1 MAADAL
7 DLDGWLAE
15 MNRLA
20 EEFAADFEAV
30 HGFPPDEHTIRESS
44 AEDGAASAG
53 MLARAGVPGS
63 LVTLYSV
70 LGAAELPD
78 FENGVWI
85 DDASSLLEQAGAG
98 NYPQRLVGAVED
110 RVTVFATDGGGG
122 MYAVGHSTGCVYHL
136 TLGALVG
143 TDYDLDEERLHHH
156 RPGPG
161 YLPGAAA

>member
-85 DDASSLLEQAGAG
+85 DDASSLLEQAGAATTPSG
-98 NYPQRLVGAVED
+98 WSGRS
-110 RVTVFATDGGGG
+110 RTV
-122 MYAVGHSTGCVYHL
+122 
-136 TLGALVG
+136 
-143 TDYDLDEERLHHH
+143 
-156 RPGPG
+156 
-161 YLPGAAA
+161 